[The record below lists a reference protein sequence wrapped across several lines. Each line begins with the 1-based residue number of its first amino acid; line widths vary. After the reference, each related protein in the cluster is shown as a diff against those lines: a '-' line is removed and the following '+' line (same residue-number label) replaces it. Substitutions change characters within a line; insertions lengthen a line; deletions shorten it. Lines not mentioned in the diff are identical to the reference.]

1 MSIDITTQETKV
13 LLVDNELDVT
23 YAIRTVLEANGF
35 EVDSF
40 NDPVLVCDTYKSN
53 YYDLVI
59 LDIKMPKMDGFQLYD
74 CIRQKDR
81 KTKICFLTASEMFY
95 ESLRQARNL
104 LGDVLGEQYFI
115 QKPIKTDELI
125 RRLTDLINSPQV

>member
-1 MSIDITTQETKV
+1 MSQIP
-13 LLVDNELDVT
+13 DVT
-23 YAIRTVLEANGF
+23 YAIRTVLEDNGF
-35 EVDSF
+35 EVDPF

>member
-1 MSIDITTQETKV
+1 MQGMKI
-13 LLVDNELDVT
+13 LLVDNERDVT
-23 YAIRTVLEANGF
+23 YAIRTVLEDNGF
-35 EVDSF
+35 EVESF
-40 NDPVLVCDTYKSN
+40 NDPVLVCDIYKSN

-74 CIRQKDR
+74 CIRQKDE
-81 KTKICFLTASEMFY
+81 KTKICFLTASELFY

>member
-1 MSIDITTQETKV
+1 MQEMKVLV
-13 LLVDNELDVT
+13 LLVDNEPDVT
-23 YAIRTVLEANGF
+23 YAIRTVLEDNGF
-35 EVDSF
+35 EVDPF

>member
-1 MSIDITTQETKV
+1 MSSDKTMQEMKIM
-13 LLVDNELDVT
+13 LVDNEPDVT
-23 YAIRTVLEANGF
+23 YAIRTVLEDNGF

-74 CIRQKDR
+74 CIRQKDE
-81 KTKICFLTASEMFY
+81 KTKICFLTASELFY

-125 RRLTDLINSPQV
+125 RRLTDLINFPLV

>member
-1 MSIDITTQETKV
+1 MQEMKV
-13 LLVDNELDVT
+13 LLVDNEPDVT
-23 YAIRTVLEANGF
+23 YAIRTVLEDNGF